1 MKLSAQRCKPMP
13 KGSPALKEQAAR
25 ALLNA
30 VPGWKMKNK
39 KISRTFQF
47 ESYWAGLGFVNA
59 LAWIAQAEDHHPD
72 MELGYKTATV
82 TFTTHSVKG
91 LSHNDFICA
100 AKANALV
107 D

>member
-1 MKLSAQRCKPMP
+1 MKLTAQRCKNLP
-13 KGSPALKEQAAR
+13 KGTPALSEKAAR

-30 VPGWKMKNK
+30 VPGWKMKSK
-39 KISRTFQF
+39 QIRRKF
-47 ESYWAGLGFVNA
+47 EFDSYWAGLGFVNA
-59 LAWIAQAEDHHPD
+59 VAWIAQTENHHPD
-72 MELGYKTATV
+72 ITLGYKEATI
-82 TFTTHSVKG
+82 TFSTHSVKG